1 MGLVGESGSGKTM
14 TCLSILKL
22 LPRGAEIVS
31 GQILFDGQDITKSS
45 DREMEK
51 LRGKR
56 IGMILQNSMAA
67 LDPVFTIGT
76 QIGGPLV
83 VHQRLEMEGGV
94 RKVSGTASQG
104 EDYGSPLEDK
114 KPGNLAMQRGSW
126 RHIIVVAVVGAS
138 SAASHWAGAYGGHP
152 DSAARSRRQP
162 GL

>member
-76 QIGGPLV
+76 QIAGP
-83 VHQRLEMEGGV
+83 
-94 RKVSGTASQG
+94 
-104 EDYGSPLEDK
+104 
-114 KPGNLAMQRGSW
+114 W
-126 RHIIVVAVVGAS
+126 
-138 SAASHWAGAYGGHP
+138 
-152 DSAARSRRQP
+152 
-162 GL
+162 